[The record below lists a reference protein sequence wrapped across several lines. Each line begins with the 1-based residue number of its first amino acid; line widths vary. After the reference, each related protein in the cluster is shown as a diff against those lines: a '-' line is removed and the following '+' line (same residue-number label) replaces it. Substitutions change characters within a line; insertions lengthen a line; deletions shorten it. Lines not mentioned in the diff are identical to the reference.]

1 MFFII
6 KKSGETTFNF
16 LQNSAKIIKILETQ
30 KIINL
35 LNGSDDENS
44 KFATRKWYIIDNES
58 NGSYSHENTIK
69 FLKKSIES
77 SLCDYSDAYI
87 LVTGNIAVTRTIA
100 AANAGAQPQR
110 KQEVTAATQVAF
122 KSCALCKKY
131 RRVTNEILLMKQ
143 ILLILQCLCTID

>member
-1 MFFII
+1 MFKIC
-6 KKSGETTFNF
+6 KKQWYVIDSE
-16 LQNSAKIIKILETQ
+16 
-30 KIINL
+30 
-35 LNGSDDENS
+35 
-44 KFATRKWYIIDNES
+44 RK
-58 NGSYSHENTIK
+58 GGYSHENPIRFLTI
-69 FLKKSIES
+69 SIES